1 MAKKRRR
8 SGAEMAA
15 LVAGYE
21 ESGLTRRAYCERRGI
36 ALTTLDYY
44 RRRGQAEPGWVAV
57 ELEGELASSRS
68 TMTVVLGNGR
78 RIEVSGDFGEAA
90 LARLVRVVEGA

>member
-1 MAKKRRR
+1 MAKRRR
-8 SGAEMAA
+8 RSRAEIAA

-21 ESGLTRRAYCERRGI
+21 ESGLTRRAYCKQRGI

-44 RRRGQAEPGWVAV
+44 RRRGKAEPGWVAV
-57 ELEGELASSRS
+57 KVEGEPASS
-68 TMTVVLGNGR
+68 TLTVVLGNGR
-78 RIEVSGDFGEAA
+78 RIEVSGDFSEAA